1 MRRTERREYLSRRAF
16 LEKSG
21 AAVAG
26 LAAAASRADVTPAFD
41 LVLKGGT
48 IVDGTGGA
56 PFPAD
61 LGITG
66 DRIAAVGQIAATQG
80 RRVIDVSGLH
90 VAPGFID
97 IHTHSDHSI
106 LAYPSAD
113 SRVRQGITTELTG
126 NCGSSAAPLPAVAK
140 GARVKTNDHGVLKD
154 WADVASYLA
163 RIERTKVSVNQALL
177 VGQGTLRANAIGS
190 ASRPLRPEEMRSV
203 VRALEAG
210 LAQGAFGLSTGLEYV
225 PGTYTPADEIVELAR
240 VVARRGGLYS
250 SHIRDE
256 ESRVVEA
263 VQEAVDVGRRAGVRV
278 QVSHLKTGGEWNWPK
293 QPVTLELLEE
303 GRRDGIAVRADAY
316 PYTAFS
322 TSLDT
327 LVPAWARE
335 GGAPRLLKR
344 LEDATDRPRLR
355 AEMIATVKG
364 DIGDW
369 TRIVIS
375 RVRSEK
381 NRWTVGKDMAGVAAE
396 WKMEPADAL
405 LRLVAEEEASVSYV
419 GHAMSAENVEL
430 VLGSSLVMVGSDG
443 YSIAPTGRAASARPH
458 PRSYGTC
465 PRVLAHY
472 CRDRR
477 VFDLPTA
484 IRKMTSL
491 PADQIGL
498 ADRGLVA
505 RGKIADLVVF
515 DAARVKDVA
524 TFDDPQRYPS
534 GIPWVL
540 VNGVVVVEAGAHTR
554 ARPGRVLR
562 RA

>member
-1 MRRTERREYLSRRAF
+1 MTRPLRLSRRAF
-16 LEKSG
+16 LEQG
-21 AAVAG
+21 G
-26 LAAAASRADVTPAFD
+26 AAAAGVVATTFRAEVTPAFD
-41 LVLKGGT
+41 VVLKGGT
-48 IVDGTGGA
+48 ILDGTGGA

-61 LGITG
+61 IGIAG
-66 DRIAAVGQIAATQG
+66 DRIAAVGEIAAAQG

-90 VAPGFID
+90 VAPGFVD

-106 LAYPSAD
+106 LAYPTAD

-126 NCGSSAAPLPAVAK
+126 NCGSSAAPLPRTAK
-140 GARVKTNDHGVLKD
+140 AETNEHGVRKD
-154 WADVASYLA
+154 WTDVASYAA
-163 RIERTKVSVNQALL
+163 RVDRTRISVNQALL
-177 VGQGTLRANAIGS
+177 VGQGTLRTNAIGRVD
-190 ASRPLRPEEMRSV
+190 RPLRPDEMRSV

-210 LAQGAFGLSTGLEYV
+210 LDQGAFGLSTGLEYV
-225 PGTYTPADEIVELAR
+225 PGTYTHADEIVELAR
-240 VVARRGGLYS
+240 VVARREGLYS

-263 VQEAVDVGRRAGVRV
+263 VREAVDVGRRASVRV
-278 QVSHLKTGGEWNWPK
+278 QVSHLKTGGEVNWPK
-293 QPVTLELLEE
+293 QPVTLELIEK
-303 GRRDGIAVRADAY
+303 GRRDGIAVLADAY

-335 GGAPRLLKR
+335 GGTPRLLKR
-344 LEDATDRPRLR
+344 LGDPKDRPRLR
-355 AEMIATVKG
+355 AEMSDTVTN

-375 RVRSEK
+375 RVRSER
-381 NRWTVGKDMAGVAAE
+381 NRWTVGKDMATVADA
-396 WKMEPADAL
+396 WTMEPADAL
-405 LRLVAEEEASVSYV
+405 LRLVAEEQASVSYV
-419 GHAMSAENVEL
+419 GHAMSAANVEL
-430 VLGSSLVMVGSDG
+430 VLGSALVMVGSDG
-443 YSIAPTGRAASARPH
+443 MSVAPTGRAASARPH

-484 IRKMTSL
+484 VRKMTSL

-498 ADRGLVA
+498 PDRGRLA
-505 RGKIADLVVF
+505 RGKAADVVVF
-515 DAARVKDVA
+515 DAARVQDLA

-540 VNGVVVVEAGAHTR
+540 VNGVVVVDAGAHTG
-554 ARPGRVLR
+554 ARPGRMLR
-562 RA
+562 RN

>member
-1 MRRTERREYLSRRAF
+1 MRRTLRLSRRAF

-26 LAAAASRADVTPAFD
+26 LIAAPSRAEVAPAFD

-61 LGITG
+61 LGIAG
-66 DRIAAVGQIAATQG
+66 ERITAVGEIAATQA
-80 RRVIDVSGLH
+80 RRTIDVSGLH

-106 LAYPSAD
+106 LAYPTAD

-126 NCGSSAAPLPAVAK
+126 NCGSSAAPLPRAAP
-140 GARVKTNDHGVLKD
+140 GARAETNEHGVRKD
-154 WADVASYLA
+154 WTDVASYLT
-163 RIERTKVSVNQALL
+163 RVERTRISVNQALL
-177 VGQGTLRANAIGS
+177 VGQGTLRANAIGRVD
-190 ASRPLRPEEMRSV
+190 RPLSPDEMRSV

-210 LAQGAFGLSTGLEYV
+210 LEEGAFGLSTGLEYV
-225 PGTYTPADEIVELAR
+225 PGTYTSADEIVDLAR

-278 QVSHLKTGGEWNWPK
+278 QVSHLKTGGEGNWPK
-293 QPVTLELLEE
+293 QQVTLELIER
-303 GRRDGIAVRADAY
+303 GRRDGIAVLADAY

-344 LEDATDRPRLR
+344 LEDSTDRPRLR
-355 AEMIATVKG
+355 EEMIATVKG

-369 TRIVIS
+369 NRIVVS
-375 RVRSEK
+375 RVVSEK
-381 NRWTVGKDMAGVAAE
+381 NRWTVGKDMATVAEE
-396 WKMEPADAL
+396 WRMDPADAL
-405 LRLVAEEEASVSYV
+405 LRLIAEEEASVSYV
-419 GHAMSAENVEL
+419 GHAMSAANVEL
-430 VLGSSLVMVGSDG
+430 VLGSALVMVGSDG
-443 YSIAPTGRAASARPH
+443 YSLAPTGRAASARPH

-472 CRDRR
+472 CRERR

-498 ADRGLVA
+498 AHRGRIA

-515 DAARVKDVA
+515 DAAQVKDAA

-540 VNGVVVVEAGAHTR
+540 VNGVVVVESGAHTG

-562 RA
+562 RV